1 MLFCDNT
8 PALYYNFSPIFK
20 CLCNN
25 VGYKFGAD
33 NFGLLSY
40 HRIIE
45 AFKFA
50 YAQRLQLGD
59 PDFNNTIDEV
69 SEVM

>member
-1 MLFCDNT
+1 M
-8 PALYYNFSPIFK
+8 
-20 CLCNN
+20 CNN